1 MPKILNPAAPP
12 VPPGAEH
19 ILPHEHQHRAWALS
33 LGDGPE
39 LLQQRREGQPQWGDP
54 GPPQRNAWHSR
65 DCSKPVPRSP
75 LPWLLPASTCAASPR
90 KPPRGCPASGRS
102 WELPGPQGL
111 GRPTPKQVLVRAGD
125 DLRSCSASQPS
136 ASPLTYPGSL
146 TLPHST
152 RGLLLMQRFL
162 LAVLKPGGDS
172 LILRDLKTS
181 PKENCMQ
188 SETESLLEKERR
200 PSLEADPTLQ
210 HSSPKQ
216 EPPVLGPHPAWGFFR
231 SRPGGSFHSLRRVS
245 SLDNFEA
252 ARSEFQRKFRER
264 RANSGRENP
273 GAVGSTAGLRV
284 LAMAPAH
291 LGGEVSV
298 SFPSAKGRLPGSSPH
313 NPLLSM

>member
-1 MPKILNPAAPP
+1 M
-12 VPPGAEH
+12 
-19 ILPHEHQHRAWALS
+19 LP
-33 LGDGPE
+33 
-39 LLQQRREGQPQWGDP
+39 
-54 GPPQRNAWHSR
+54 
-65 DCSKPVPRSP
+65 SP
-75 LPWLLPASTCAASPR
+75 LPLLF
-90 KPPRGCPASGRS
+90 
-102 WELPGPQGL
+102 
-111 GRPTPKQVLVRAGD
+111 
-125 DLRSCSASQPS
+125 
-136 ASPLTYPGSL
+136 TYPGSL
-146 TLPHST
+146 TFRPST
-152 RGLLLMQRFL
+152 RGLLLIQRFL

-216 EPPVLGPHPAWGFFR
+216 EPPVLGPPGSYPAWGFFR

-273 GAVGSTAGLRV
+273 GAVGSTAGVRD
-284 LAMAPAH
+284 LATASAH

-298 SFPSAKGRLPGSSPH
+298 SFPSAKWRLPGSSPQ
-313 NPLLSM
+313 NPLVSL